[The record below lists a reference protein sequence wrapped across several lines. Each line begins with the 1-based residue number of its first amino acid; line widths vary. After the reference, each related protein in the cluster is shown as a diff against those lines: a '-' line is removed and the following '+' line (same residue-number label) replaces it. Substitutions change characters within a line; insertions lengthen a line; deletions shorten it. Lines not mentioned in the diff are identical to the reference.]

1 MITNKYIP
9 QPIPK
14 VDKEYWFFDDGKI
27 THSRLYQAK
36 VLEVLDPDKVP
47 DFVKEAIDEERSSC
61 DWLYK
66 PTTDK
71 VIRCS
76 IKDYDENDIW
86 FIRTK
91 EDGWFSINIQSG
103 WQSGCLDVD
112 GHLMDWLDS
121 LYD

>member
-1 MITNKYIP
+1 MVNKYTP
-9 QPIPK
+9 QPIPEVGK
-14 VDKEYWFFDDGKI
+14 NYWFFDDGKI

-36 VLEVLDPDKVP
+36 VLEVLDADKVP
-47 DFVKEAIDEERSSC
+47 DFVKEAIVQNREDA
-61 DWLYK
+61 DWIFK
-66 PTTDK
+66 DTTDK

-91 EDGWFSINIQSG
+91 EDGWFSLDIQSS
-103 WQSGCLDVD
+103 WQGGCLDVD
-112 GHLMDWLDS
+112 NHLMDWLDS

>member
-1 MITNKYIP
+1 MVNKYTP
-9 QPIPK
+9 QPIPEVGK
-14 VDKEYWFFDDGKI
+14 NYWFFDDGKI

-47 DFVKEAIDEERSSC
+47 DFVKEAIVQNREDA
-61 DWLYK
+61 DWIFK
-66 PTTDK
+66 DTTDK

-91 EDGWFSINIQSG
+91 EDGWFSLDIQSS
-103 WQSGCLDVD
+103 WQGGCLDVD
-112 GHLMDWLDS
+112 NHLMDWLDS